1 MRFCLVS
8 SGVFSADWC
17 GSGAAWRSL
26 ACPPQKGWRARD
38 EEGILGYGKCSGM
51 RKGQGG
57 MGRAVYGLT
66 GWSAGKASPSRASA
80 SRSQGRAF
88 SKRKACLASGCFS
101 LSTGLKNM
109 AAGLAKSRRSP

>member
-26 ACPPQKGWRARD
+26 ACPPQKG
-38 EEGILGYGKCSGM
+38 GGPGM
-51 RKGQGG
+51 RKGFWDTESALGCG
-57 MGRAVYGLT
+57 RGRAASGRAVYGLT

-88 SKRKACLASGCFS
+88 SKRKACLASGCSS